1 VQELGGEGRS
11 RALSESPKP
20 VVLRRRLRTE
30 LRRAREEAG
39 YTMEEV
45 ARRTEWSLSKVVR
58 IEKGTVKI
66 SGTDLRALLRLF
78 EIPEDGD
85 RAAEL
90 LELGRATRQSSWW
103 SRTYRP
109 LISEQY
115 LQYIEYEEAASVLHL
130 YEPLLIPGLLQT
142 QEYATAIIRE
152 HANPGTPEDMIR
164 ARIDIRLK
172 RQELLTQDP
181 PPTIVCVLDEAA
193 VQRTAGQ
200 RNLAKGQIAHL
211 ISLARRPGMTIE
223 IVPFSAG
230 LHRGM
235 LEPFLLLSFPGSDG
249 DVLFLESSRDT
260 LFSDEDDSEIPGYRD
275 VFNDL
280 RNISLGAELTLRY
293 LQNLASQLSQ

>member
-1 VQELGGEGRS
+1 MSG
-11 RALSESPKP
+11 SPKP

-90 LELGRATRQSSWW
+90 LELARGTRQTSWW
-103 SRTYRP
+103 RRTYRP

-142 QEYATAIIRE
+142 PEYATAIIRE
-152 HANPGTPEDMIR
+152 HATPGTPTDLIQ

-172 RQELLTQDP
+172 RQELLSRDP

-200 RNLAKGQIAHL
+200 RNLAQGQIAHL
-211 ISLARRPGMTIE
+211 IGLASRPEITIE
-223 IVPFSAG
+223 ILPFSAG

-235 LEPFLLLSFPGSDG
+235 LESFLILSFPGSDG
-249 DVLFLESSRDT
+249 DVLFSETSRDT
-260 LFSDEDDSEIPGYRD
+260 LFSDEDDSEIPGYRN
-275 VFNDL
+275 VFSDL
-280 RNISLGAELTLRY
+280 RSVSLGADSTIRY
-293 LQNLASQLSQ
+293 LRNLASRLSRQNENIEAGQER

>member
-1 VQELGGEGRS
+1 
-11 RALSESPKP
+11 LSGNPKP

-30 LRRAREEAG
+30 LRKAREEAG

-58 IEKGTVKI
+58 IEKGAVKI

-78 EIPEDGD
+78 EIPEDAD
-85 RAAEL
+85 RAVEL
-90 LELGRATRQSSWW
+90 LELARETRQTSWW

-142 QEYATAIIRE
+142 PEYATAIIRE
-152 HANPGTPEDMIR
+152 HATPGTPPGLIQ

-172 RQELLTQDP
+172 RQELLSRDP

-200 RNLAKGQIAHL
+200 RNLAQGQIAHL
-211 ISLARRPGMTIE
+211 ISLASRPEITIE

-235 LEPFLLLSFPGSDG
+235 LEPFLILGFPGSDG
-249 DVLFLESSRDT
+249 DVLFSETSRDT
-260 LFSDEDDSEIPGYRD
+260 LFSDEDDSEIPGYRN
-275 VFNDL
+275 VFSDL
-280 RNISLGAELTLRY
+280 RSVSLRADATLRY
-293 LQNLASQLSQ
+293 LQNLASQLSQQNENIQAG